1 MKEVRR
7 RLGSDVLILG
17 PDAWIEGSA
26 VFDEL
31 GDDARGIHASLQ
43 GVPVQRFGAAGQR
56 FAEEFG
62 ATQPGAVVTADAVH
76 AAQATEVLLD
86 AIARSDGSR
95 SSVTEE
101 LLATDIEDGLTGD
114 VSFDADGDVRP
125 RPMQIV
131 RLSPNVVGLEPD
143 AGNLAALIS
152 P

>member
-1 MKEVRR
+1 MQELRR

-17 PDAWIEGSA
+17 PDAWVEGPA
-26 VFDEL
+26 IFDEL

-43 GVPVQRFGAAGQR
+43 GMPVQRLGAAGQR
-56 FAEEFG
+56 FVEEFG
-62 ATQPGAVVTADAVH
+62 ATQPGGIVTADAVY
-76 AAQATEVLLD
+76 AAQSTEVLLD

-95 SSVTEE
+95 PSVTDE

-114 VSFDADGDVRP
+114 VGFDADGDVRP

-131 RLSPNVVGLEPD
+131 RLSPDVVGLEPD